1 MQLQLRYYSSY
12 YNLSFNLNLISHI
25 IKMTNS
31 SLPSDLNFLRPVVI
45 EDLKRYGN
53 KYDGGYVLP
62 KSSIEKMDA
71 MISMGIN
78 DDWSLESQIST
89 IRPELHIDAYD
100 HTISRRKFYREFRL
114 EFYKLMFFRS
124 NLSKVIR
131 KFYVF
136 HNYGKFFKGHV
147 THYPNRVYNRIN
159 YPYDITIDNI
169 FSKLPSNSK
178 NIFLKMD
185 IEGGEY
191 RTLESIFTYA
201 DRIELLAIEFHDTY
215 PFREKFSDLIKGLQ
229 KYFAIVH
236 IHGNNDGGAAEDG
249 LPETLEITMIRK
261 SNIHEPIIY
270 RNRLPLAELDAPNGQ
285 ELPDLIMSFID

>member
-1 MQLQLRYYSSY
+1 
-12 YNLSFNLNLISHI
+12 
-25 IKMTNS
+25 MTNS
-31 SLPSDLNFLRPVVI
+31 TLPTNLNFLRPVVI

-53 KYDGGYVLP
+53 KFDGGYVLP

-78 DDWSLESQIST
+78 DDWSLEKQLST
-89 IRPELHIDAYD
+89 IKPELHIDAYD
-100 HTISRRKFYREFRL
+100 HTISRRKFNKEFRL
-114 EFYKLMFFRS
+114 EFYKFLLFRS
-124 NLSKVIR
+124 SPSRLIK
-131 KFYVF
+131 KFSVF
-136 HNYGKFFKGHV
+136 YNYGKFFKGHV
-147 THYPNRVYNRIN
+147 THFQKRVYNRIN

-169 FSKLPSNSK
+169 FSKLPSNST

-191 RTLESIFTYA
+191 RTLESIFPYA

-215 PFREKFSDLIKGLQ
+215 PFREKFSDLIRGLQ
-229 KYFAIVH
+229 KHFAIVH

-261 SNIHEPIIY
+261 SNIHEPIKY
-270 RNRLPLAELDAPNGQ
+270 RKRLPLADLDAPNGQ
-285 ELPDLIMSFID
+285 ELPDLIMNFNE